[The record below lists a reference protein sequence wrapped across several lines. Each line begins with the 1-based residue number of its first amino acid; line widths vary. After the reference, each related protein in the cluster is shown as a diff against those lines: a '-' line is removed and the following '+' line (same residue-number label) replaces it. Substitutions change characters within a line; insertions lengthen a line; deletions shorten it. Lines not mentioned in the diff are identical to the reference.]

1 MKWSTFVYQ
10 SVYSNQHI
18 LFNTTNTAIV
28 SLDEATYR
36 KIESLLNSEQHDKDE
51 EFDTLVEMGF
61 LVSDEENEY
70 EALYSDIMNEWE
82 HTESLK
88 IVLLGTTSC
97 NMACKYC
104 YENGISRSMHITND
118 LSDQLCRFVES
129 LIDQNEN
136 IKSVY
141 VLLFGGEP
149 TLRWKET
156 IYAVEQIENICM
168 ERNLKFNIGIVTNG
182 YLLTEE
188 KINDLKRHSCN
199 SIQITLDG
207 PETVHNQRRNLKNGS
222 ETFQQIINNMHAILS
237 ADFLKSIDLRI
248 NIDRENISS
257 IEELIHYLASE
268 FETNQLSI
276 SLGVISKTIDSSEDL
291 DDLAFLPDEAVQCLC
306 ELFSVLDKYGFHVP
320 DFYSFDGLCIAK
332 SKNSF
337 AMNADGSLFRCVSM
351 VGRDDLSLGNLNDPE
366 NITVLNRQF
375 EGRLYKECVK
385 KRCPFLPLCQTG
397 CRFDAIVEHG
407 NTNSVA
413 CKYDLYCKV
422 NDYLLKR
429 KFLNEE

>member
-10 SVYSNQHI
+10 SIYSSQHI

-28 SLDEATYR
+28 SLDEATYQ
-36 KIESLLNSEQHDKDE
+36 KIESLLSNEQHDKDD

-61 LVSDEENEY
+61 IVPDEDNEY
-70 EALYSDIMNEWE
+70 DTLYSDIINEWE
-82 HTESLK
+82 HIESLK
-88 IVLLGTTSC
+88 IILLGTTSC

-104 YENGISRSMHITND
+104 YENGINRHMHITND
-118 LSDQLCRFVES
+118 ISDQLCRFIES
-129 LIDQNEN
+129 LIDKNDN

-156 IYAVEQIENICM
+156 IYAVEQIESLCR
-168 ERNLKFNIGIVTNG
+168 ERRLTFNTGIVTNG
-182 YLLTEE
+182 YLLTAE
-188 KINDLKRHSCN
+188 KIDDLKRYSCN

-207 PETVHNQRRNLKNGS
+207 PEMVHNQRKTLKNGAG
-222 ETFQQIINNMHAILS
+222 TFQQIINNMHAVLS

-257 IEELIHYLASE
+257 IEELIHYLANE
-268 FETNQLSI
+268 FETNQLDI
-276 SLGVISKTIDSSEDL
+276 SLGVISKTINSSEDL
-291 DDLAFLPDEAVQCLC
+291 NDLAFSPDEATQYLC
-306 ELFSVLDKYGFHVP
+306 ELFSVLDKYGFFVP

-337 AMNADGSLFRCVSM
+337 VVNADGNIFRCVSM
-351 VGRDDLSLGNLNDPE
+351 VGHNELSFGNLNDPE

-375 EGRLYKECVK
+375 ESDLYKHCID
-385 KRCPFLPLCQTG
+385 KRCTFMPLCQTG

-422 NDYLLKR
+422 NDYLLRR
-429 KFLNEE
+429 KFLNEQ